1 LEKRNA
7 IESLANHGR
16 HFDLV
21 FSLTKK
27 LVVPKHFGKKLNGQ
41 DKPLKER
48 SVGFSNGLTRSSST
62 MCKYSSEVLLIQHHS
77 SSGSNKS
84 GKK

>member
-1 LEKRNA
+1 MEKRNA
-7 IESLANHGR
+7 IESLATPGR

-21 FSLTKK
+21 FLLTKK

-48 SVGFSNGLTRSSST
+48 SVGFFEMALQDLPVQCAS
-62 MCKYSSEVLLIQHHS
+62 IAA
-77 SSGSNKS
+77 KS
-84 GKK
+84 C

>member
-7 IESLANHGR
+7 IESLANLGR

-21 FSLTKK
+21 YSLTKK
-27 LVVPKHFGKKLNGQ
+27 LVVPKHFGKKLNGP

-48 SVGFSNGLTRSSST
+48 SVGF
-62 MCKYSSEVLLIQHHS
+62 
-77 SSGSNKS
+77 
-84 GKK
+84 

>member
-7 IESLANHGR
+7 IESLGNPGR

-21 FSLTKK
+21 YSLTKK
-27 LVVPKHFGKKLNGQ
+27 LVVPKHFGKKLNGP

-48 SVGFSNGLTRSSST
+48 SVAF
-62 MCKYSSEVLLIQHHS
+62 
-77 SSGSNKS
+77 
-84 GKK
+84 

>member
-7 IESLANHGR
+7 IESLANPGR

-21 FSLTKK
+21 FLLTKK

-48 SVGFSNGLTRSSST
+48 R
-62 MCKYSSEVLLIQHHS
+62 VLKWPYKIFQY
-77 SSGSNKS
+77 NVPV
-84 GKK
+84 